1 MSSRLPLGKN
11 ELAVGESAKHTH
23 VFVHGGHPMVLY
35 GELCAKTDGFA
46 GGPYWAGAN
55 AATDD
60 KLNSVGNNEYH
71 NNIAPCVAT
80 YLWMRTA

>member
-1 MSSRLPLGKN
+1 MT
-11 ELAVGESAKHTH
+11 VGESAKHTH

-60 KLNSVGNNEYH
+60 KLNSVVNNEYH